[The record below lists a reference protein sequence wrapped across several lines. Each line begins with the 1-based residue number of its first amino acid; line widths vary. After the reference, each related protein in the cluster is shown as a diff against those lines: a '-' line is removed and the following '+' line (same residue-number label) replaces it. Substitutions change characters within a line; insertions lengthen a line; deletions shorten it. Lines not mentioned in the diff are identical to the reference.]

1 MKKNKPPTL
10 REVAKLAG
18 VSVPTVSRVINKE
31 KFVSDDV
38 KKRVT
43 SAVKELDYEPQWSAR
58 SLRLGRTNII
68 GVIIPS
74 ISNYFFASV
83 VYGIESFFRKK
94 GKDIILFNTGFDEE
108 IERRVARIA
117 VAKKVDGL
125 IVATISK
132 SNLWEDFNIPTVIVD
147 NKIDVKNID
156 FVLHSDINS
165 SYKLVNH
172 LIEKHELSK
181 IACISGPLDES
192 SGLNKLI
199 GYKKA
204 LREHGIKINEE
215 YIKIAN
221 WKKSLAY
228 NATKELL
235 NMKDKP
241 QAIFTSNT
249 NMVIGSLRYIN
260 DSGFKIPEDIAVV
273 TFDDYDYVSAFNPPL
288 TTLERV
294 DVEMGER
301 AASILQDR
309 IDGKKYSYKEIEI
322 DSDLIIRKSCGC

>member
-1 MKKNKPPTL
+1 MKKSKLPTL

-38 KKRVT
+38 KKRVI

-68 GVIIPS
+68 GAIIPS

-94 GKDIILFNTGFDEE
+94 GKDIILFNTDFDEE
-108 IERRVARIA
+108 IEKRVARIA
-117 VAKKVDGL
+117 VVKKVDGL

-147 NKIDVKNID
+147 NKINVKNID
-156 FVLHSDINS
+156 FVLHNDINS

-172 LIEKHELSK
+172 LIEKHGLSK
-181 IACISGPLDES
+181 IACISGPLNES

-228 NATKELL
+228 NATEELL

-260 DSGFKIPEDIAVV
+260 NSGFRIPEDVAIV

-288 TTLERV
+288 TTLKRV
-294 DVEMGER
+294 DVEMGEK

-309 IDGKKYSYKEIEI
+309 INGKKYPYKEIEI